1 MVSFDEKD
9 YSHAIIDDI
18 VQSHIDNNPDLYSQV
33 SEQPAYYGYT
43 SIAENKTKLNPLG
56 AKKNAGALS
65 FINDIIMT
73 YGNLALDTSKE
84 PKVCVCT
91 NGAVASEW
99 NTSFGII
106 KLIKACSVA
115 SYNMCKDY
123 SDVVTAFTEELLK
136 GKGNYCLPLNTPRQ
150 TKLQEL
156 ISDELNDFLK
166 SILDNDGISYTTVIT
181 EKGSNR
187 LLKTAKI
194 VSGEVED

>member
-18 VQSHIDNNPDLYSQV
+18 VQSHINNNPDLYSQV

-56 AKKNAGALS
+56 AKKDAGALS
-65 FINDIIMT
+65 FINDIVVT
-73 YGNLALDTSKE
+73 HGNLSLDASQE
-84 PKVCVCT
+84 PKVCVCSG
-91 NGAVASEW
+91 GAVTSEW
-99 NTSFGII
+99 TTSLSII

-136 GKGNYCLPLNTPRQ
+136 GRGNYCLPLTTPRQ

-156 ISDELNDFLK
+156 ISEELNDFLK
-166 SILDNDGISYTTVIT
+166 SILEKDGIPYTTVIT

-187 LLKTAKI
+187 LLKTARMA
-194 VSGEVED
+194 SGEMEE